1 MSSSKVCHCAINF
14 VGTPCTSGWLK
25 AGFLFS
31 YQKLVG
37 TVQFSSDDMMLFLT
51 FRPSLF
57 AKICSCQR
65 EIQSHLTDRLW
76 LDWIR
81 FATFHELVERFP
93 RWTGEI
99 SYSAAGGR
107 IYKASLLRKVFSEA
121 ELCMRRRRAMIYIR
135 PQRSIETI
143 ASFDQWSETIK
154 NHQKR
159 W

>member
-65 EIQSHLTDRLW
+65 EIQSHLTVARL
-76 LDWIR
+76 DQICN
-81 FATFHELVERFP
+81 FP
-93 RWTGEI
+93 WTCWKVSSLNGWE
-99 SYSAAGGR
+99 ADT
-107 IYKASLLRKVFSEA
+107 YKASPLRKVCSEA
-121 ELCMRRRRAMIYIR
+121 ELCMRKRRRRSNDLYIMLMLFMYVCY
-135 PQRSIETI
+135 EKW
-143 ASFDQWSETIK
+143 ALLLKMSFFCIWVLK
-154 NHQKR
+154 N
-159 W
+159 